1 MREVLLRGI
10 RKYEDCYIYSVLL
23 VLHTG
28 DSVEEIQPAGR
39 RMLQGTDARQPHE
52 SSSKIFP
59 NCRN

>member
-1 MREVLLRGI
+1 MREVLWRGI

-39 RMLQGTDARQPHE
+39 RMLQGTDAR
-52 SSSKIFP
+52 
-59 NCRN
+59 